1 MSLIEI
7 ELGLNCFLMAG
18 TVIKILTEV
27 IFLDME
33 NNLHQNIIIWLW
45 NYKDFTYYYTNS
57 RKFYAFYKHR
67 YLVW

>member
-33 NNLHQNIIIWLW
+33 NNLHQNIII
-45 NYKDFTYYYTNS
+45 
-57 RKFYAFYKHR
+57 
-67 YLVW
+67 